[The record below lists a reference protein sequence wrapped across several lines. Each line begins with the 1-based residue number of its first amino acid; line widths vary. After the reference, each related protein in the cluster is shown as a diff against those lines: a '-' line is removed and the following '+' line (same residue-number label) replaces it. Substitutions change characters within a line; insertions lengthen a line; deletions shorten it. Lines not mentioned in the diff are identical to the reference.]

1 MVKDN
6 NNVWHGSTDTY
17 TTPAISLGTVVF
29 GLVVNHSALD
39 LYGIGSVVNNT
50 DLVVNLVY

>member
-6 NNVWHGSTDTY
+6 NNVWHGSANTY
-17 TTPAISLGTVVF
+17 TTPAISSGTVIF
-29 GLVVNHSALD
+29 GVVVNHSAMD

-50 DLVVNLVY
+50 DLLVDLVY